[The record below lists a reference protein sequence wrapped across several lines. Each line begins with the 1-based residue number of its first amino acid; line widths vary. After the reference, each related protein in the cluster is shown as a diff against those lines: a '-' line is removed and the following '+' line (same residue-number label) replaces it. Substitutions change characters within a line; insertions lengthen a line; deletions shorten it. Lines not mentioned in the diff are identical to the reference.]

1 MNKQAKTEQL
11 QIRVTPQQKAEILA
25 CAKNVGEDMSSWVL
39 RRVLPQQQ
47 EIFDSLLHDLYRES
61 DNDKSFVFAEIS
73 DFLNKL
79 TKQNFKIALAEPPHA
94 TLSQYTANYVAAMI
108 EHTANA
114 KGWAT
119 PKWVRT
125 IPPLKEPSFGT
136 DLVSLRLYLLLHSP
150 LAFRRRNIFIDATV
164 GDRV

>member
-47 EIFDSLLHDLYRES
+47 EIFDSLLHDLYRAS

-94 TLSQYTANYVAAMI
+94 TLSQY
-108 EHTANA
+108 TANA